1 MIDEQLLI
9 EFGSKKISLDKG
21 EVFFEQ
27 GDIAKYYYQ
36 IHEGEIKMSN
46 FNEEGKEFIQ
56 GIFSAGQSFG
66 EPPLFLDE
74 IYPANAI
81 AIKATE
87 IYSLK
92 KDIFFELLVSHPE
105 IHLKITAN
113 LAKRL
118 YFKSMM
124 ASEIS
129 SQEPEHRIIKL
140 IDYFK
145 MKVNQLPKDEKY
157 EVEITRQQIADLT
170 GLRVETVIRAIK
182 SLEKKGE
189 LTIHNRKVHR

>member
-27 GDIAKYYYQ
+27 GDMAKYYYQ